1 MTEQLYNLPKIKGE
15 YKFNEPLKKY
25 TWLNVGG
32 PAEVMFFPKDEAD
45 LQYFLQN
52 KPENVPVFVIGCG
65 SNLLVRDGGVKGV
78 VVKLDTSAF
87 SQWKFENNTLCLGCG
102 LKNAALKNI
111 LLQNKI
117 GGLEFICSIPG
128 SVGGLVRSNAG
139 CFGGELS
146 GVLQKA
152 LVIDGSG
159 KIFEAAPEEFNFGY
173 RYSNFPADWIL
184 LRLYF
189 KTVPAPVDQIAEI
202 IDKNAKYR
210 QEHQP
215 YGVRTAGSTFKNP
228 ANGRAWEFIKNSGGC
243 ELHIGGASFAEKH
256 CNFMIND
263 GSACAADLENLGE
276 EVRKKVYAQ
285 TGVNLEW
292 EVKVIGEKN
301 GNAG

>member
-1 MTEQLYNLPKIKGE
+1 MTEQLYNLPKIKGK

-87 SQWKFENNTLCLGCG
+87 AQWKFENNTLCLGCG

-189 KTVPAPVDQIAEI
+189 KTVPAPVEQIAEI

-243 ELHIGGASFAEKH
+243 KLHIGGASFAEKH